1 MSNKAHLKSNTLIF
15 DEKMYSNIYGTFGI
29 VLVQCGLITP
39 AHARKIWNL
48 WKSSK
53 ILMPALDNEDLI
65 NELLK
70 VYKVDTLNETTPGM
84 NILKNNLAYVQSS
97 FNQIFSL
104 FVEDTLLPLRED
116 GIPTAT
122 ATKGKIYPVKW

>member
-1 MSNKAHLKSNTLIF
+1 
-15 DEKMYSNIYGTFGI
+15 MYSNLYGTFGI
-29 VLVQCGLITP
+29 VLVQCGLITSK
-39 AHARKIWNL
+39 HARKIWNL
-48 WKSSK
+48 WKLDK
-53 ILMPALDNEDLI
+53 IKMPSLDNEDLI

-70 VYKVDTLNETTPGM
+70 IYKVDTSNKTGM
-84 NILKNNLAYVQSS
+84 DILKNNLVYVQST

>member
-1 MSNKAHLKSNTLIF
+1 MSNKAHLKHNTLIF
-15 DEKMYSNIYGTFGI
+15 DEKMYSNLYGTFGI
-29 VLVQCGLITP
+29 VLVQCGLITS
-39 AHARKIWNL
+39 AHARKIRNL
-48 WKSSK
+48 WKLDK
-53 ILMPALDNEDLI
+53 IKMPSLDNEDLI

-70 VYKVDTLNETTPGM
+70 IYKVDTSNKIGM
-84 NILKNNLAYVQSS
+84 DILKNNLVYVQST

-116 GIPTAT
+116 GIPTTT

>member
-1 MSNKAHLKSNTLIF
+1 MSNKAHIKNRTLIF
-15 DEKMYSNIYGTFGI
+15 DEKMYSNLYGSFGI
-29 VLVQCGLITP
+29 VLVQCGLITSS
-39 AHARKIWNL
+39 HARKIWNL
-48 WKSSK
+48 WKKDK
-53 ILMPALDNEDLI
+53 IQMPALDNEDLI
-65 NELLK
+65 NELLM
-70 VYKVDTLNETTPGM
+70 VYKVDTSNETGM
-84 NILKNNLAYVQSS
+84 NILKNNLVYVQSS